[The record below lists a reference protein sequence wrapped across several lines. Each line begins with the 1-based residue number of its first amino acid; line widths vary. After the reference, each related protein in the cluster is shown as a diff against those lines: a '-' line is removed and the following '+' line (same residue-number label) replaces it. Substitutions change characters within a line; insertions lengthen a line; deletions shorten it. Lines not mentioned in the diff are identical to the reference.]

1 MLKAYFEGVFRLN
14 KRQWMIIPLSALM
27 ILGISGCSNNRTAV
41 NDTRVGY
48 YTNENH
54 PVTEYEMLRD
64 NDGPIT
70 EFMDHTFGDEGR
82 LQREQKQRMLKI
94 RDENGNPKNPTTPLA
109 ETDKNFFQRDN
120 RFSTSDSN
128 YHGHLNRKIGNAGTV
143 THPDFQET
151 ITNRIRARVSGMEN
165 VRSIRSVTYGNIV
178 TVSVVLND
186 NRRAAQTKQ
195 AIRDAV
201 KPYVHGKTVNVDID
215 EGTIGRD
222 RNINNE
228 IPQRIP

>member
-1 MLKAYFEGVFRLN
+1 LN
-14 KRQWMIIPLSALM
+14 KRQWMIPLSVLLM
-27 ILGISGCSNNRTAV
+27 IGASGCAKYDNRTSV
-41 NDTRVGY
+41 NDTNNPIRHVGY
-48 YTNENH
+48 YSNENH
-54 PVTEYEMLRD
+54 PAQDYELLRD

-82 LQREQKQRMLKI
+82 LQREEKRRMLQT

-109 ETDKNFFQRDN
+109 ATDQNFFQRDN
-120 RFSTSDSN
+120 RFSTSDMN
-128 YHGHLNRKIGNAGTV
+128 YHGHLNTKVGNAGTV
-143 THPDFQET
+143 TDPDFQENVT
-151 ITNRIRARVSGMEN
+151 DKIRARVSGMEN
-165 VRSIRSVTYGNIV
+165 VRSIRSVSYGNIV

-186 NRRAAQTKQ
+186 HKRAAQTKR

-201 KPYVHGKTVNVDID
+201 KPYVHGKTVTVISD